1 MAPVI
6 QRFLIEG
13 SSRFTYTEN
22 SAENL
27 INYLDKNLIVLK
39 EKLNETNFDRILTV
53 IWESSA
59 QSLSDTIHLS
69 IEVSVSTFYIV
80 LSLQILCNIF
90 HDIAKSYSIIEICLY
105 ISAKKTSTIFHYS
118 IGNVEG
124 TYKLFLW

>member
-69 IEVSVSTFYIV
+69 IEVSVYTTLYRFIRTNAIV
-80 LSLQILCNIF
+80 IPEG
-90 HDIAKSYSIIEICLY
+90 YSIIEICLQY
-105 ISAKKTSTIFHYS
+105 ISAKKTSTIFYYS

>member
-69 IEVSVSTFYIV
+69 IEVSVSHSFMYTNTMKN
-80 LSLQILCNIF
+80 LK
-90 HDIAKSYSIIEICLY
+90 DIQ
-105 ISAKKTSTIFHYS
+105 
-118 IGNVEG
+118 
-124 TYKLFLW
+124 

>member
-69 IEVSVSTFYIV
+69 IEVSV
-80 LSLQILCNIF
+80 F
-90 HDIAKSYSIIEICLY
+90 HFLYSFITTNNMHKSYSIIEICL
-105 ISAKKTSTIFHYS
+105 
-118 IGNVEG
+118 
-124 TYKLFLW
+124 